1 MKTILVTGGTG
12 FLGSNLCVRLIQE
25 GNRVVCVDNN
35 YTGTLDNVQDL
46 LAHPNFTFVLHDV
59 CNPLVLEN
67 ENINQIYNL
76 ACPASPIAYQGK
88 HSIETTKTCVLG
100 ALNMLELARK
110 HGATI
115 LQASTSEIYG
125 EPQVHPQVESYW
137 GNVNPIGVRSCY
149 DEGKRVAESLFFD
162 FWRHYGVDIRVA
174 RIFNSYGPNMS
185 PTDGRVVSNF
195 ICQALAGDNITIYGD
210 GTQTRSFCYV
220 DDTIDGLVRLMNSE
234 REIAGPVNIGNP
246 NEIMVKDLA
255 QMIVDRID
263 SGCRVV
269 YCDLPSDDPTQR
281 KPDITMAKQILKW
294 EPKVSLEEGLVKT
307 ISYFSGKICKK

>member
-46 LAHPNFTFVLHDV
+46 LPHPNFTFVLHDV

-294 EPKVSLEEGLVKT
+294 EPKVSLEEGLGKT

>member
-12 FLGSNLCVRLIQE
+12 FLGSNLCARLIQE
-25 GNRVVCVDNN
+25 GNRVICVDNN

-46 LAHPNFTFVLHDV
+46 LSHPNFTFVLHDV

-234 REIAGPVNIGNP
+234 REIVGPVNIGNP

-255 QMIVDRID
+255 QMIVDRIG

-294 EPKVSLEEGLVKT
+294 EPKVSLEEGLGKT

>member
-46 LAHPNFTFVLHDV
+46 LTHPNFTFVLHDV

-220 DDTIDGLVRLMNSE
+220 NDTIDGLVRLMNSE

-255 QMIVDRID
+255 QMIVDRIG

-294 EPKVSLEEGLVKT
+294 EPRVSLEEGLVKT

>member
-67 ENINQIYNL
+67 ENINHIYNL

-162 FWRHYGVDIRVA
+162 FLRHYGVDIRVA

-307 ISYFSGKICKK
+307 ISYFSGKICKN

>member
-12 FLGSNLCVRLIQE
+12 FLGSNLCARLIQE